1 MSDKEI
7 VAMTLPLISKKK
19 LNQKR
24 KEVEEEEGMVFV
36 DRWMF
41 GDPVENSRKFFVRVD
56 EFRFYKKNNKTVFQQ
71 CYQNPHS
78 EVVWKE
84 INVYL
89 VKEEKNERISE
100 TQ

>member
-7 VAMTLPLISKKK
+7 VAMTLSVISKKK

-36 DRWMF
+36 DRWML
-41 GDPVENSRKFFVRVD
+41 GDAVENSRKFFIRVD

-84 INVYL
+84 INVCL
-89 VKEEKNERISE
+89 VKEEKK
-100 TQ
+100 

>member
-7 VAMTLPLISKKK
+7 VAMTLPVISKKK
-19 LNQKR
+19 INQGK
-24 KEVEEEEGMVFV
+24 KEIEEEDGMVFV
-36 DRWMF
+36 DRWML
-41 GDPVENSRKFFVRVD
+41 GDPVENSRKFFVRID
-56 EFRFYKKNNKTVFQQ
+56 KFRFCKKNNKTVFQQ

-84 INVYL
+84 MNVCL
-89 VKEEKNERISE
+89 VKEEKNERLSE